1 MVLFA
6 RRGMARRLPSPLIGM
21 CAAWLIM
28 GCGSLDRGLLQ
39 DLFDGDGHGQG
50 GEHHPGGHGGAGGGD
65 GEGPAGQSCGGLIGG
80 DDLYATIA
88 SDLSGLDADDA
99 PFTRYLSLANQANAD
114 GCGPV
119 LDGARAA
126 LDKLVNSV
134 SLDPV
139 LTQPV
144 AVDVNETL
152 YRIDLRDYGWDR
164 PIAVDGTSFS
174 DAWEAIIAS
183 SVYAVPYAGDD
194 ADDSVADSGTSVPL
208 LFGDAFVATV
218 AKAPLYYA
226 LLDIPGDVDDFLS
239 DDLGVDVAAA
249 RAAGEVARAGL
260 GGTGIGR
267 SEFLAERFDLQ
278 VRTGSVWQIFSGEDG
293 ADALTA
299 DPSSTPDSDEREL
312 VFTLPNGL
320 LGHVLADGNGQRS
333 DDSALTLDTSQNNF
347 RALVGVSYFR
357 LRAQGV
363 TPSDQIRQ
371 LALDEADRFTPAEL
385 TRIRELYPSAGE
397 LARIVAADRAAV
409 ESALAG
415 IGIDIDAEPEPI
427 SQLFAEFDRDVDLD
441 RAAGDLLISS
451 DGLESNLA
459 LLDPALAGLGSGGFV
474 DRDDFSVFYRQSLCI
489 LSVVNENQ
497 PDPGIC
503 Q

>member
-1 MVLFA
+1 MVFFA
-6 RRGMARRLPSPLIGM
+6 RRGMARRSPSPLIGL
-21 CAAWLIM
+21 CAAWLVM

-39 DLFDGDGHGQG
+39 DLFDGDGQGHG
-50 GEHHPGGHGGAGGGD
+50 GGHGGAGGGG
-65 GEGPAGQSCGGLIGG
+65 GEYPVGQSCGGLIGG
-80 DDLYATIA
+80 DELYATIA
-88 SDLSGLDADDA
+88 RDLAGLDADDA
-99 PFTRYLSLANQANAD
+99 PFARYLSLANQANAD

-134 SLDPV
+134 SLNTV

-144 AVDVNETL
+144 AIDVNETL
-152 YRIDLRDYGWDR
+152 YRIDLRDYAWDR
-164 PIAVDGTSFS
+164 PIDVDGTSFA

-183 SVYAVPYAGDD
+183 SVYAVPFVGDD
-194 ADDSVADSGTSVPL
+194 ASSSVVDSGTSVPV

-226 LLDIPGDVDDFLS
+226 LLEIPEDIDDFLS

-249 RAAGEVARAGL
+249 RAAGEVVRAGV
-260 GGTGIGR
+260 GGTGISS

-278 VRTGSVWQIFSGEDG
+278 FRAGSVWQIFSGEDG
-293 ADALTA
+293 ADALID
-299 DPSSTPDSDEREL
+299 DPLSTPDSDEREL

-320 LGHVLADGNGQRS
+320 LGHVVATGDGQRS
-333 DDSALTLDTSQNNF
+333 DDSALTLDTNQNNF
-347 RALVGVSYFR
+347 RSLVGVSYFR

-371 LALDEADRFTPAEL
+371 LTLDDAGSFTPEEL
-385 TRIRELYPSAGE
+385 AQILEVYPSAGE
-397 LARIVAADRAAV
+397 LARIVAADRSLV
-409 ESALAG
+409 EVSLA
-415 IGIDIDAEPEPI
+415 GIDIDIDATPEPI

-441 RAAGDLLISS
+441 RAAGDLLI
-451 DGLESNLA
+451 ESEQLGRNLQ
-459 LLDPALAGLGSGGFV
+459 LLDPALAVLGDGGFV

-497 PDPGIC
+497 VDPLIC